1 MESPEAHET
10 ENHNPGTDHKKS
22 YLGIR
27 PESPESNGQ
36 HTKHHGQLGRYAGIG
51 GRKQQIENHVHDVG
65 EHMTASSPSRL
76 HPVESILGTGL
87 KRLLQWGIP
96 LSLIALLFPAPEG
109 DGLLQ
114 YTLIHLTVVQIATFL
129 FVIEMSPLTDRPWF
143 SPIKRSWL
151 ASSASL
157 VAAVVGFSAL
167 LTLATSGGAR
177 YDPSLQFLQLLS
189 SLDIAWVVA
198 ALYLGTRKLWGKPL
212 ALILASAL
220 IVICVWSIA
229 VYLTSV
235 GFTSDGG
242 WLVDGSEMM
251 RIIIPADTVA
261 AVAAIAAMLGA
272 SQRADQRTAQP
283 NPQS

>member
-1 MESPEAHET
+1 MKGPETHET
-10 ENHNPGTDHKKS
+10 ENHDAGADDKKS

-27 PESPESNGQ
+27 PESPESDG
-36 HTKHHGQLGRYAGIG
+36 HHDKDHDQLGRHAGVRR
-51 GRKQQIENHVHDVG
+51 RKQQIENHVHGVG

-76 HPVESILGTGL
+76 HPVERILGTGL

-96 LSLIALLFPAPEG
+96 LSLVALLLPAPEG

-114 YTLIHLTVVQIATFL
+114 YTLIHLAVVQIATFI
-129 FVIEMSPLTDRPWF
+129 FVIEMSPLTDQPWF
-143 SPIKRSWL
+143 SPIKGSWL

-167 LTLATSGGAR
+167 LTLATSAAAR

-198 ALYLGTRKLWGKPL
+198 ALYLGARKLWGKPL
-212 ALILASAL
+212 ALILASTL

-235 GFTSDGG
+235 GFTSNGG

-261 AVAAIAAMLGA
+261 AVVAIAAMLGA
-272 SQRADQRTAQP
+272 SQRADQRTAHP